1 MKSESEITQSCLTL
15 YDPMDY
21 TNSPGQNARVGSLS
35 LRQGIFPTQELKW
48 ALLHSRQIL
57 YQLRY
62 QGSQL
67 LNLKSLKVLK
77 ENAGVGSGVEE
88 WVMAARSFAAA
99 AALGAAEPQR
109 RPGAGESRPFSAA
122 GDPPSRQAL
131 ARLGGFS

>member
-1 MKSESEITQSCLTL
+1 
-15 YDPMDY
+15 MDY

-99 AALGAAEPQR
+99 AALGAAVPQIHWEPEILQTWK
-109 RPGAGESRPFSAA
+109 AE
-122 GDPPSRQAL
+122 
-131 ARLGGFS
+131 